1 MAEEH
6 ISQEFRLKNRCE
18 TRNYFLKEIKQNELM
33 SKIYK
38 TLCTSL
44 NYIDL
49 FLILNYTINGCISVS
64 AFTSLK
70 GIPIGITSS
79 PIEPKICA
87 ININNQ

>member
-38 TLCTSL
+38 TFCTSL

-64 AFTSLK
+64 AFTSLI
-70 GIPIGITSS
+70 GIPIWITSS

>member
-6 ISQEFRLKNRCE
+6 VSQEFRLKNRCE

-38 TLCTSL
+38 TFCTSL
-44 NYIDL
+44 NCIDL

-64 AFTSLK
+64 AFTSLI

>member
-38 TLCTSL
+38 TFCTSL

-64 AFTSLK
+64 AFTSLI

-79 PIEPKICA
+79 PTEPKICA

>member
-6 ISQEFRLKNRCE
+6 VSQEFRLKNRCE

-38 TLCTSL
+38 TFCTSL

-64 AFTSLK
+64 SFTSLI

>member
-6 ISQEFRLKNRCE
+6 VSQEFRLKNRCE

-38 TLCTSL
+38 TFCTSL

-64 AFTSLK
+64 AFTSLI

-79 PIEPKICA
+79 PIEPKIFA

>member
-6 ISQEFRLKNRCE
+6 VSQEFRLKNRCE

-38 TLCTSL
+38 TFCTSL

-64 AFTSLK
+64 AFTSLI

-87 ININNQ
+87 INITNQ

>member
-38 TLCTSL
+38 PFCTSL

-49 FLILNYTINGCISVS
+49 FLILNSTINGCISVS